1 MRKGLL
7 KVLLAFGVVVLA
19 AMLSF
24 AYLMW
29 GWMLKPELAAEC
41 DNNVT
46 IWRRNPGAFSGYRYE
61 VRGGDK
67 PSGIK
72 LTHKQ
77 LDDYVDTSHCRFLG
91 GG

>member
-1 MRKGLL
+1 MR
-7 KVLLAFGVVVLA
+7 KVLLIFGIIFLVA
-19 AMLSF
+19 ALSF
-24 AYLMW
+24 AYLFW

-46 IWRRNPGAFSGYRYE
+46 IWRRNPGAFSSYRYE

-67 PSGIK
+67 ASGIK
-72 LTHKQ
+72 LTYKQ
-77 LDDYVDTSHCRFLG
+77 LDDYVDTSRCHFLG